1 MLDRLLHTMPFVML
15 PRSMQRLD
23 IRCPCGMPEV
33 WDRDSVA
40 TAGTEYTI
48 VCSAIALTTR
58 GKKPLER
65 SQHLITRLV
74 RETEMGESL
83 RDFGW
88 RVSAVTAGGAMI
100 GAENPETLN
109 GSASALLESRYVAH
123 ACYSHTAAR
132 HKTRRS
138 ADFVFAETAGAKPT
152 LFEHGL
158 RQLENGNLLSET
170 ECHPLPCFLQNGKS
184 LLDNP

>member
-15 PRSMQRLD
+15 LRSMQRLD

-74 RETEMGESL
+74 RETEMRESL
-83 RDFGW
+83 RDFGG
-88 RVSAVTAGGAMI
+88 RVSAVTAGGVMI
-100 GAENPETLN
+100 STAHPETLRRSRVAQVPYWN
-109 GSASALLESRYVAH
+109 GVTLPTSALRIRQPG
-123 ACYSHTAAR
+123 T
-132 HKTRRS
+132 
-138 ADFVFAETAGAKPT
+138 KPGGQT
-152 LFEHGL
+152 ISFSLK
-158 RQLENGNLLSET
+158 LLSRST
-170 ECHPLPCFLQNGKS
+170 FSCIAIRLVGNANLAVHS
-184 LLDNP
+184 S